1 MAVSGQAGSQAV
13 DRAAALLASVVESGE
28 PRTFTSLVEEH
39 GLAKSTTSRLL
50 QALERNRLVRRD
62 RAGLFRP
69 GPLFAIYAT
78 QHDSSQ
84 DLLELA
90 QPVLDDLSEDTG
102 ETVNLAVPR
111 GAEVVHVAQVDSSY
125 LLGATNWL
133 EITVPPHC
141 SALGKVFYAFGA
153 MPLPAGDLPATPHG
167 RSVSRRQLERDL
179 SEVSRQGWALTW
191 EELEEGLVAI
201 AAPVH
206 TKDGTVIA
214 AVSISGPTT
223 RINKTDAARIG
234 SRLARETRGVSRQL
248 GYRPGKQGAA

>member
-1 MAVSGQAGSQAV
+1 MAASGPAGSQAI
-13 DRAAALLASVVESGE
+13 DRAAALIATIVETGE
-28 PRTFTSLVEEH
+28 PRTFTSLVEEV

-111 GAEVVHVAQVDSSY
+111 GAEVVHVAQVDSTFV
-125 LLGATNWL
+125 LGATNWL
-133 EITVPPHC
+133 DVTVPPHC
-141 SALGKVFYAFGA
+141 SALGKVFYAYGA
-153 MPLPAGDLPATPHG
+153 MPMPVGELPATTQG
-167 RSVSRRQLERDL
+167 RTTRRQFERGL
-179 SEVSRQGWALTW
+179 GEVTRQGWALTW

-206 TKDGTVIA
+206 AKDGTVIA
-214 AVSISGPTT
+214 AVSVSGPTT
-223 RINKTDAARIG
+223 RINKADAARIG

-248 GYRPGKQGAA
+248 GYRPGKEGAA

>member
-1 MAVSGQAGSQAV
+1 MAASGQTGSQAI
-13 DRAAALLASVVESGE
+13 DRAAALLATIVETGE
-28 PRTFTSLVEEH
+28 PRNFTSLVEEV

-90 QPVLDDLSEDTG
+90 QPVLDDLSEDIG

-111 GAEVVHVAQVDSSY
+111 GAEVVHVAQVDSTY
-125 LLGATNWL
+125 VLGATNWL
-133 EITVPPHC
+133 DVTVPPHS
-141 SALGKVFYAFGA
+141 SALGRVFYAFGA
-153 MPLPAGDLPATPHG
+153 IPLPDGELPATPQG
-167 RSVSRRQLERDL
+167 RTSRRQLERDL
-179 SEVSRQGWALTW
+179 VEVAQQGWAVTW
-191 EELEEGLVAI
+191 EELEEGLVAV

-206 TKDGTVIA
+206 AKDGTVIA
-214 AVSISGPTT
+214 AVSVSGPTT
-223 RINKTDAARIG
+223 RMSKTDAARIG
-234 SRLARETRGVSRQL
+234 SRLARETRSVSRQL
-248 GYRPGKQGAA
+248 GYRPGKKGAA